1 MVEML
6 SEELLAIGLNL
17 NASKTKFFTT
27 VHLESLLYLDVSGG
41 LVEVMFGDN
50 FHKYLGRHI
59 PGNLKQ
65 RGSAEVPPQD
75 CCYVGKIPHK
85 SPCTCQQARFYKV
98 AAAFVSISRYPNL
111 VVRAFNTSGDTEQF
125 GST

>member
-27 VHLESLLYLDVSGG
+27 VHLESSLYLDLSSG

-65 RGSAEVPPQD
+65 RGSAELHHRIAATWT
-75 CCYVGKIPHK
+75 KFHK
-85 SPCTCQQARFYKV
+85 HRHALVNKH
-98 AAAFVSISRYPNL
+98 VSIKSRL
-111 VVRAFNTSGDTEQF
+111 RLFQSVVTPTLLYGL
-125 GST
+125 